1 MTGATGARALSG
13 RAPLRLSISAPRV
26 LFVLVLVVLG
36 YLMLSP
42 LYFIVRTSFT
52 VDTLAGT
59 GGLTLKNYT
68 DILTS
73 SQLLELLRNSIVFAG
88 GVSLVALPIGT
99 LLAWIVART
108 NTPLRGLAYLTAYA
122 SLAVPGIVRAVGWI
136 LLLGPQAGLVNVW
149 ARVLTGNNA
158 VIAFDV
164 FSMPGMIFVEG
175 LAFVPLSFLLMVGP
189 LRTMDPSLEESSL
202 MSGAGMLSTVRHITL
217 KLSLPSIISVVM
229 LTFITAVESFDVP
242 ALIGI
247 PGGVSVLT
255 TQIYLAIVKGFNPRY
270 GAASAYGLILIGLV
284 AVALWYYARVTR
296 QANKFATITGKGM
309 RTSVIDIGRWRT
321 LSTAIVLLMPLLMG
335 APIIVLLF
343 ASLLP
348 LYASPTLASFTTLTM
363 KNYHD
368 IVENMNVLGALQNS
382 VLIAGVAASVVIGL
396 ASITAWLAVRTNFRG
411 RNWLD
416 LLASLTLVVPG
427 IALGVALLREYVTL
441 PIPIYGTVVIL
452 MIAYA
457 TKYLPLGMRFASPA
471 VMRISPE
478 LEESAQMSGVG
489 WTTMFRRIDIPLMLP
504 ALIGGW
510 IYVFLISMKELP
522 LALLLRSP
530 GNAMLSS
537 QMYEMWENGFTTQIA
552 AFGIIATGLLLA
564 CAIAFQIFATRYGLS
579 AR

>member
-1 MTGATGARALSG
+1 
-13 RAPLRLSISAPRV
+13 
-26 LFVLVLVVLG
+26 
-36 YLMLSP
+36 
-42 LYFIVRTSFT
+42 
-52 VDTLAGT
+52 
-59 GGLTLKNYT
+59 
-68 DILTS
+68 
-73 SQLLELLRNSIVFAG
+73 
-88 GVSLVALPIGT
+88 
-99 LLAWIVART
+99 
-108 NTPLRGLAYLTAYA
+108 
-122 SLAVPGIVRAVGWI
+122 
-136 LLLGPQAGLVNVW
+136 
-149 ARVLTGNNA
+149 
-158 VIAFDV
+158 
-164 FSMPGMIFVEG
+164 
-175 LAFVPLSFLLMVGP
+175 
-189 LRTMDPSLEESSL
+189 
-202 MSGAGMLSTVRHITL
+202 
-217 KLSLPSIISVVM
+217 
-229 LTFITAVESFDVP
+229 
-242 ALIGI
+242 
-247 PGGVSVLT
+247 
-255 TQIYLAIVKGFNPRY
+255 
-270 GAASAYGLILIGLV
+270 
-284 AVALWYYARVTR
+284 
-296 QANKFATITGKGM
+296 
-309 RTSVIDIGRWRT
+309 
-321 LSTAIVLLMPLLMG
+321 
-335 APIIVLLF
+335 
-343 ASLLP
+343 
-348 LYASPTLASFTTLTM
+348 
-363 KNYHD
+363 
-368 IVENMNVLGALQNS
+368 
-382 VLIAGVAASVVIGL
+382 VIGL